1 MQNKLIQ
8 FLMFISVIFTM
19 PAISDTNVNADEYDP
34 SGSMFEKITDLEQ
47 KKVLWQL
54 EKENAQMQLD
64 MDRMEAERARIKNEI
79 NSINGAETAQTQA
92 LELERQRLELEKQK
106 LESQK
111 KNMDQV
117 QTSNKTTTVEPE
129 TESSPIQE
137 KYRLIEIVGSG
148 RQLIATIEDNKTGQ
162 RKKVSIGKDL
172 DGYLVDSVSLDE
184 GVVLSKDNEKQ
195 TLGVHF
201 GQ

>member
-1 MQNKLIQ
+1 MRILNLNQMHLLKCLMGFHRYLYRLLNGMRVRAHGTMRLKSMQNKLMQI
-8 FLMFISVIFTM
+8 LLFISVIFAI
-19 PAISDTNVNADEYDP
+19 PAIAEVNDKADAYDP

-117 QTSNKTTTVEPE
+117 QTSNK
-129 TESSPIQE
+129 
-137 KYRLIEIVGSG
+137 
-148 RQLIATIEDNKTGQ
+148 
-162 RKKVSIGKDL
+162 
-172 DGYLVDSVSLDE
+172 
-184 GVVLSKDNEKQ
+184 
-195 TLGVHF
+195 
-201 GQ
+201 